1 MVKIRFSV
9 AFEPEE
15 LEAIDKEAKKAKRSR
30 SDFFRLVILESL
42 GLQFEFDEEALKARG
57 EK

>member
-1 MVKIRFSV
+1 MAKIRFSV

-15 LEAIDKEAKKAKRSR
+15 LDAIDKEAKKAKRSR

-42 GLQFEFDEEALKARG
+42 GLQFDEEVLEARG
-57 EK
+57 DKNE